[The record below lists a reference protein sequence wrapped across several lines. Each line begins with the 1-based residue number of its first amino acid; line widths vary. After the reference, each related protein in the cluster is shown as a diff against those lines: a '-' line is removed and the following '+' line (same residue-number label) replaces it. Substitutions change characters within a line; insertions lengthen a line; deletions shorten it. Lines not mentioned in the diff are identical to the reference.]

1 MCPNQIEVGAGN
13 PLDPPLRSRFAAL
26 QLRLPP
32 PSELLQPLAQL
43 APSLPLPDIE
53 RLVVSSALLHE
64 VSEGMATASLGCVVR
79 LLDMLPGWQ

>member
-32 PSELLQPLAQL
+32 PSELGSQ
-43 APSLPLPDIE
+43 
-53 RLVVSSALLHE
+53 LVV
-64 VSEGMATASLGCVVR
+64 ASK
-79 LLDMLPGWQ
+79 P